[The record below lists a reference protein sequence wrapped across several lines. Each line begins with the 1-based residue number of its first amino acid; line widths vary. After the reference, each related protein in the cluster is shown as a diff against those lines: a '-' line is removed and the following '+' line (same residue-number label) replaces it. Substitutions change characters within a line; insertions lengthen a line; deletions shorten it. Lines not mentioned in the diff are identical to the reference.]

1 MSEQL
6 AKFLDFHLKKSS
18 GTAGLSDTMLEELI
32 SDVIQIFRYVKTKDM
47 FEEFYQRGLC
57 RRLLLKKSA
66 SYEAE
71 KSMIMKLKTECGDQF
86 TQKAEGMLRDLTVSD
101 QFVAEY
107 KKIQSEDLIQKY
119 KGVEPSF
126 YVLS

>member
-1 MSEQL
+1 
-6 AKFLDFHLKKSS
+6 
-18 GTAGLSDTMLEELI
+18 
-32 SDVIQIFRYVKTKDM
+32 
-47 FEEFYQRGLC
+47 
-57 RRLLLKKSA
+57 
-66 SYEAE
+66 
-71 KSMIMKLKTECGDQF
+71 
-86 TQKAEGMLRDLTVSD
+86 MLRDLTVSD